1 MGKVWLKKDRSLNYS
16 CSNGR
21 GVRCHF
27 TKQGDCK
34 KPRVNGNMPCFD
46 SSYTEITEQ
55 QFNDTPGIKY
65 SIKNGVRTE
74 ILEEVLYLHINGEKF
89 PVFIEDTAKEIEK
102 RINTDQEYADAII
115 IMEDK
120 K

>member
-1 MGKVWLKKDRSLNYS
+1 MNQTKGLSINDACLGCGFYRFKSDRRCNKNDNDFITELRCN
-16 CSNGR
+16 NGIII
-21 GVRCHF
+21 
-27 TKQGDCK
+27 K
-34 KPRVNGNMPCFD
+34 
-46 SSYTEITEQ
+46 ITEQ

-74 ILEEVLYLHINGEKF
+74 LLG
-89 PVFIEDTAKEIEK
+89 D
-102 RINTDQEYADAII
+102 DQEYADAII